1 MAAKVQ
7 KDEQRD
13 WNFMVKVFENQV
25 ELEKLRIKAFR
36 DVGVAWGE
44 NQQPTYNQVM
54 WVFR

>member
-1 MAAKVQ
+1 
-7 KDEQRD
+7 
-13 WNFMVKVFENQV
+13 MVKVFENQV